1 MVSLMLAIL
10 KVTLMMRVIFFKI
23 VRRREQLQMMMV
35 GHCLVA
41 VVGLTGVG
49 PDAARKVVDVNE

>member
-1 MVSLMLAIL
+1 L
-10 KVTLMMRVIFFKI
+10 
-23 VRRREQLQMMMV
+23 V